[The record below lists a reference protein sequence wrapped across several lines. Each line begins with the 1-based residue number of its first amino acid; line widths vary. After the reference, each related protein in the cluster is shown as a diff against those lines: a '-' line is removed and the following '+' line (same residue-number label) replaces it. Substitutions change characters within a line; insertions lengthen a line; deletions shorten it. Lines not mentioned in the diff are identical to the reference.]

1 VLRPEVARPATTVVA
16 TRVIGARSKYNV
28 MDGSSRREQLYEVF
42 ADRDRPVED
51 LVAEGFEIGRAYLDL
66 PLGFLTRI
74 DDGTQTI
81 VQAVG
86 DHDLV
91 QPGES
96 CPLDEAYCR
105 RTVELDGHL
114 AVNHATASTEVT
126 ETALQTFGLE
136 TYVGAKVLVDDEVY
150 GTVCF
155 GNRER
160 RESEFETE
168 ETVFIEVF
176 AKLVGQ
182 TLERRRF
189 EQALEERNE
198 RLQREK
204 ARIESIAE
212 TSFDILFQLGNDGEF
227 TYVSPAV
234 ENTLG
239 YEPEELVGAP
249 FSDIIVQPTLD
260 DAFDAYAGALEGDP
274 AENLELD
281 FVDADGERVVIEVNA
296 TPVVDAGEVVGVQG
310 VGRDVTAQKRRE
322 RELRLKTRAIDEA
335 DIGISIT
342 DIDGDDNPLVYV
354 NEGFD
359 RVTGYDADE
368 VLGSDC
374 RFLQGEA
381 TEPDRIATL
390 RDRIAAE
397 EPAFVEL
404 INYRKDGTPF
414 WNQVQVNPIEDETGE
429 VTQFLGFQT
438 DITERKRTEQ
448 LVQLLNRVLR
458 HNLRN
463 DMNALLGFGGL
474 LREGD
479 GDSTNIGSRIV
490 NTAESLVHLTEQA
503 RELERY
509 ARYDREPSRLDV
521 AAVLEDVVGTQRE
534 RFPDATVDVDV
545 RTDRAVCAGVELEQA
560 LTELVENG
568 LKHDPSASPAVRVT
582 VADDG
587 DWIVCTVADE
597 GPGIDEMEAEVI
609 SKGQESALEHGS
621 GLGLWLVNWIVTRYG
636 GSFQIDA
643 VGDGTIAT
651 LRLPAIEADQSVA
664 DVARSPTV
672 LFR

>member
-1 VLRPEVARPATTVVA
+1 
-16 TRVIGARSKYNV
+16 

-42 ADRDRPVED
+42 ADRDRPVDD
-51 LVAEGFEIGRAYLDL
+51 LVAEGFDIGREYLDL
-66 PLGFLTRI
+66 PIGFLTRI

-81 VQAVG
+81 VHAVG
-86 DHDLV
+86 DHELI

-114 AVNHATASTEVT
+114 AVHHATASEAVS
-126 ETALQTFGLE
+126 ETALRTFGLE
-136 TYVGAKVLVDDEVY
+136 TYIGAKVLVDDEVY

-155 GNRER
+155 ADEER
-160 RESEFETE
+160 RGGAFETE

-182 TLERRRF
+182 ALERRAY
-189 EQALEERNE
+189 EQELEQRNE

-204 ARIESIAE
+204 ARIEGIAE
-212 TSFDILFQLGNDGEF
+212 TSFDILFQLGHDGEF

-234 ENTLG
+234 EDTLG
-239 YEPEELVGAP
+239 YDADELVGAP
-249 FSDIIVQPTLD
+249 FAQIITQPTLD
-260 DAFDAYAGALEGDP
+260 DAFAAYADALEGEP

-281 FVDADGERVVIEVNA
+281 FVDSAGDRVVIEVNA
-296 TPVVDAGEVVGVQG
+296 TPITDEGEVVGVQG

-322 RELRLKTRAIDEA
+322 RELRLKTRAMDEA
-335 DIGISIT
+335 DIGISIAEA
-342 DIDGDDNPLVYV
+342 GDEDNPLVYV
-354 NEGFD
+354 NEGFE
-359 RVTGYDADE
+359 RVTGYDAED
-368 VLGSDC
+368 VLGRDC
-374 RFLQGEA
+374 RFLQGED
-381 TEPDRIATL
+381 TDPRRIATL
-390 RDRIAAE
+390 REHIAAE
-397 EPAFVEL
+397 EPVLVEL

-414 WNQVQVNPIEDETGE
+414 WSQVQVNPIEDETGE

-463 DMNALLGFGGL
+463 DMNALLGYGDL
-474 LREGD
+474 LRD
-479 GDSTNIGSRIV
+479 DAIDATDLGSRIV
-490 NTAESLVHLTEQA
+490 TTAESLVHLTEQA

-509 ARYDREPSRLDV
+509 AQYHREPRRLDV
-521 AAVLEDVVGTQRE
+521 AAVLDDVVGTQRE
-534 RFPDATVDVDV
+534 RFPDASVALDV

-568 LKHDPSASPAVRVT
+568 LKHDPSASPAVRIT

-587 DWIVCTVADE
+587 DWVVCTVADE

-643 VGDGTIAT
+643 VDDGTIAT
-651 LRLPAIEADQSVA
+651 LRLPAIEADQSV
-664 DVARSPTV
+664 DEVARSPTV